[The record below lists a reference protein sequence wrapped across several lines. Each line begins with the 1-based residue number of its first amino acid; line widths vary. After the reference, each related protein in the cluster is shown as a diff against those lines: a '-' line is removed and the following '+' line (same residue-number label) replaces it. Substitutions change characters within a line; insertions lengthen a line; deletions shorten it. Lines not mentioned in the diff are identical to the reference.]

1 MGFINSVIVMIELEM
16 RRLRHDKTE
25 MYTRMVQPVLWLVAF
40 GPIMSGARSFTGG
53 IPYTDF
59 ITPGILIQSA
69 VFVSIFYGL
78 NMVWERENGILKKLL
93 VTPSSRHSIVIGRS
107 MASGI
112 RSIFQVILILPIA
125 WLIGVKFVP
134 NILYFLLAIL
144 IIFFSAGG
152 FAAISILVA
161 SFFKT
166 RDRMLGVGQAIVFPL
181 FFLSSALYPIE
192 SMPDILRSAAVVNP
206 MSYVVNATRSLLIT
220 GDLTNLP
227 LDIGVIIL
235 FDVAMFSL
243 ASAAFR
249 RIIE

>member
-1 MGFINSVIVMIELEM
+1 MSVLNDIAVMVELEM

-25 MYTRMVQPVLWLVAF
+25 MYTRMVQPILWLIAF
-40 GPIMSGARSFTGG
+40 GPIMGSRVLTNG

-93 VTPSSRHSIVIGRS
+93 VTPSSRYSIVIGRS

-112 RSIFQVILILPIA
+112 RSTLQVIMIIPFAVLV
-125 WLIGVKFVP
+125 GVKFVP
-134 NILYFLLAIL
+134 NPLYFILALI
-144 IIFFSAGG
+144 IIFFASGG

-181 FFLSSALYPIE
+181 FFLSSALYPVDA
-192 SMPDILRSAAVVNP
+192 MPPALKQIAAVNP
-206 MSYVVNATRSLLIT
+206 MSYVVDAVRSLLIT
-220 GDLTNLP
+220 GDLSHLAA
-227 LDIGVIIL
+227 DMGVIVL
-235 FDVAMFSL
+235 FDVIMFSV
-243 ASAAFR
+243 ASVSFR
-249 RIIE
+249 KIIE